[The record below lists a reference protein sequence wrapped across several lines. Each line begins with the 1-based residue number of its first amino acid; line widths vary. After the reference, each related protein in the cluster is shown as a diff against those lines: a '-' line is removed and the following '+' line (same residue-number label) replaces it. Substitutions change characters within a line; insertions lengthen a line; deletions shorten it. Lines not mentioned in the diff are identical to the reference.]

1 MGRGVINNFS
11 NVKCLKMLGV
21 VWQFYLNSCVSC
33 TQKLTTTTMYEMSK
47 KVLTRVSFD
56 RALFKK
62 ELNKARKWL
71 KPKESLMLKA
81 WCLATFGHVYRDVIL
96 EVFETIS

>member
-1 MGRGVINNFS
+1 
-11 NVKCLKMLGV
+11 
-21 VWQFYLNSCVSC
+21 
-33 TQKLTTTTMYEMSK
+33 MYEMSK

-56 RALFKK
+56 RVLFKK
-62 ELNKARKWL
+62 ELLKSKKWL

-81 WCLATFGHVYRDVIL
+81 WCLATFGHIYQDVII

>member
-1 MGRGVINNFS
+1 
-11 NVKCLKMLGV
+11 
-21 VWQFYLNSCVSC
+21 
-33 TQKLTTTTMYEMSK
+33 MYEMSK
-47 KVLTRVSFD
+47 KVLMRVSFD

-81 WCLATFGHVYRDVIL
+81 WCLATFGHVYQDVIL

>member
-1 MGRGVINNFS
+1 
-11 NVKCLKMLGV
+11 
-21 VWQFYLNSCVSC
+21 
-33 TQKLTTTTMYEMSK
+33 MYELSK

-62 ELNKARKWL
+62 ELKKSRKWL
-71 KPKESLMLKA
+71 KPKELTMLKA
-81 WCLATFGHVYRDVIL
+81 WCLATFGHQYKDVIL